1 MDGVIIKSTG
11 SWYLV
16 RLQDGKEVKA
26 RLLGRFKLENKKISN
41 PIAVGDKVELL
52 PEAENFIIEVITPRK
67 NYIVRKSPK
76 KKHFAHMIAANVD
89 QAVLIASQKRPRT
102 SLGFID
108 RFLVTLEAF
117 RIPGYLLINK
127 SDLYS
132 KEEQVALRGIME
144 LYESIGYQTMM
155 TSFIEGLPDR
165 VGDWLQAKTTLL
177 SGHSGSGKS
186 TLINLL
192 QPNAHQQIGEISDF
206 ADKGVHTTTF
216 AEMFSLDADT
226 HVIDTPGIKEL
237 GLAEITAEE
246 LSHYFPEM
254 RNLMGQC
261 KFNNCR
267 HVDEPSCAVQ
277 EAVQSGHIALSRF
290 ESYLS
295 MMQEDDNRRYG

>member
-26 RLLGRFKLENKKISN
+26 RLPGRFKLENKKISN

-76 KKHFAHMIAANVD
+76 KKYFAHMIAANVD
-89 QAVLIASQKRPRT
+89 QAVLIASHKRPRT

-132 KEEQVALRGIME
+132 KEEQAALRGIME

-155 TSFIEGLPDR
+155 TSFIEGVPHQ
-165 VGDWLQAKTTLL
+165 VGDWLKAKTTLL

-254 RNLMGQC
+254 RNLMSQC
-261 KFNNCR
+261 KFNNCH

-295 MMQEDDNRRYG
+295 MMQEDDNRR

>member
-11 SWYLV
+11 SWYSV

-26 RLLGRFKLENKKISN
+26 RLPGRFKLENKKISN

-76 KKHFAHMIAANVD
+76 KKHFAHMIAANID
-89 QAVLIASQKRPRT
+89 QAVLIASHKRPRT

-132 KEEQVALRGIME
+132 KEEQTALRGIME

-155 TSFIEGLPDR
+155 TSFIEGVPHQ

-177 SGHSGSGKS
+177 SGHSGAGKS

-206 ADKGVHTTTF
+206 ANKGVHTTTF

-277 EAVQSGHIALSRF
+277 EAVQSGDIALSRF

-295 MMQEDDNRRYG
+295 MMQEDDNRR

>member
-177 SGHSGSGKS
+177 SGHSGAGKS

-206 ADKGVHTTTF
+206 ANKGVHTTTF

-226 HVIDTPGIKEL
+226 YVIDTPGIKEL

-277 EAVQSGHIALSRF
+277 EAVQSGDIALSRF

-295 MMQEDDNRRYG
+295 MMQEDDNRR

>member
-11 SWYLV
+11 SWYSV

-26 RLLGRFKLENKKISN
+26 RLPGRFKLESKKISN

-76 KKHFAHMIAANVD
+76 KKHFAHMIAANID
-89 QAVLIASQKRPRT
+89 QAVLIASHKRPRT

-132 KEEQVALRGIME
+132 KEEQAALRGIME

-155 TSFIEGLPDR
+155 TSFIEGVPHQ

-177 SGHSGSGKS
+177 SGHSGAGKS

-206 ADKGVHTTTF
+206 ANKGVHTTTF

-226 HVIDTPGIKEL
+226 YVIDTPGIKEL

-277 EAVQSGHIALSRF
+277 EAVQTGDIALSRF

-295 MMQEDDNRRYG
+295 MMQEDDNRR

>member
-26 RLLGRFKLENKKISN
+26 RLPGRFKLENKKISN

-52 PEAENFIIEVITPRK
+52 PEAENFLIEVITPRK

-89 QAVLIASQKRPRT
+89 QAVLIASHKRPRT

-132 KEEQVALRGIME
+132 KEEQAALRGIMG

-155 TSFIEGLPDR
+155 TSFIEEVPYQVR
-165 VGDWLQAKTTLL
+165 DWLQAKTTLL

-206 ADKGVHTTTF
+206 ADKGMHTTTF

-237 GLAEITAEE
+237 GLEEITAEE

-267 HVDEPSCAVQ
+267 HVGEPSCAVQ

-295 MMQEDDNRRYG
+295 MMQEDDNRR

>member
-11 SWYLV
+11 SWYSV

-26 RLLGRFKLENKKISN
+26 RLPGRFKLENKKISN

-76 KKHFAHMIAANVD
+76 KKHFAHMIAANID
-89 QAVLIASQKRPRT
+89 QAVLIASHKRPRT

-132 KEEQVALRGIME
+132 KEEQAALLGIME

-155 TSFIEGLPDR
+155 TSFIEGVPNQ
-165 VGDWLQAKTTLL
+165 VVDWLQAKTTLL

-192 QPNAHQQIGEISDF
+192 QPNAHQQIGDISDF
-206 ADKGVHTTTF
+206 ANKGVHTTTF

-277 EAVQSGHIALSRF
+277 EAVQSGDIALSRF

-295 MMQEDDNRRYG
+295 MMQEDDNRR

>member
-1 MDGVIIKSTG
+1 MNGVIIKSTG
-11 SWYLV
+11 SWYSV

-26 RLLGRFKLENKKISN
+26 RLPGRFKLENKKISN

-76 KKHFAHMIAANVD
+76 KKHFAHMIAANID
-89 QAVLIASQKRPRT
+89 QAVLIASHKRPRT

-132 KEEQVALRGIME
+132 KEEQAALRGIME

-155 TSFIEGLPDR
+155 TSFIEGVPHQ

-177 SGHSGSGKS
+177 SGHSGAGKS

-206 ADKGVHTTTF
+206 ANKGVHTTTF

-277 EAVQSGHIALSRF
+277 EAVQTGDIALSRF

-295 MMQEDDNRRYG
+295 MMQEDDNRR

>member
-11 SWYLV
+11 SWYSV

-26 RLLGRFKLENKKISN
+26 RLPGRFKLENKKISN

-76 KKHFAHMIAANVD
+76 KKHFSHMIAANID
-89 QAVLIASQKRPRT
+89 QAVLIASHKRPRT

-132 KEEQVALRGIME
+132 KEEQAALLGIME

-155 TSFIEGLPDR
+155 TSFIEGVPNQ
-165 VGDWLQAKTTLL
+165 VVDWLQAKTTLL

-192 QPNAHQQIGEISDF
+192 QPNAHQQIGDISDF
-206 ADKGVHTTTF
+206 ANKGVHTTTF

-261 KFNNCR
+261 KFNNCQ

-295 MMQEDDNRRYG
+295 MMQEDDNRR

>member
-1 MDGVIIKSTG
+1 VDGVIIKSTG
-11 SWYLV
+11 SWYSV

-26 RLLGRFKLENKKISN
+26 RLPGRFKLESKKISN

-76 KKHFAHMIAANVD
+76 KKHFAHMIAANID
-89 QAVLIASQKRPRT
+89 QAVLIASHKRPRT

-132 KEEQVALRGIME
+132 KEEQAALRDIME

-155 TSFIEGLPDR
+155 TSFIEGVPHQ

-206 ADKGVHTTTF
+206 ANKGVHTTTF

-277 EAVQSGHIALSRF
+277 EAVQTGDIALSRF

-295 MMQEDDNRRYG
+295 MMQEDDNRR

>member
-11 SWYLV
+11 SWYSV

-26 RLLGRFKLENKKISN
+26 RLPGRFKLENKKISN

-76 KKHFAHMIAANVD
+76 KKHFAHMIAANID
-89 QAVLIASQKRPRT
+89 QAVLIASHKRPRT

-132 KEEQVALRGIME
+132 KEEQAALLGIME

-155 TSFIEGLPDR
+155 TSFIEGVPNQ
-165 VGDWLQAKTTLL
+165 VVDWLQAKTTLL

-192 QPNAHQQIGEISDF
+192 QPNAHQQIGDISDF
-206 ADKGVHTTTF
+206 ANKGVHTTTF

-237 GLAEITAEE
+237 GLAEIMAEE

-261 KFNNCR
+261 KFNNCQ

-295 MMQEDDNRRYG
+295 MMQEDDNRR

>member
-11 SWYLV
+11 SWYSV

-26 RLLGRFKLENKKISN
+26 RLPGRFKLENKKISN

-52 PEAENFIIEVITPRK
+52 PEAENFIIEVIKPRK

-76 KKHFAHMIAANVD
+76 KKHFSHMIAANID
-89 QAVLIASQKRPRT
+89 QAVLIASHKRPRT

-132 KEEQVALRGIME
+132 KEEQTALRDIME

-155 TSFIEGLPDR
+155 TSFIEGVPHQ

-206 ADKGVHTTTF
+206 ANKGVHTTTF

-277 EAVQSGHIALSRF
+277 EAVQTGDIALSRF

-295 MMQEDDNRRYG
+295 MMQEDDNRR

>member
-237 GLAEITAEE
+237 GLEEITAEE

-295 MMQEDDNRRYG
+295 MMQEDDNRR

>member
-11 SWYLV
+11 SWYSV

-26 RLLGRFKLENKKISN
+26 RLPGRFKLENKKISN

-76 KKHFAHMIAANVD
+76 KKHFAHMIAANID
-89 QAVLIASQKRPRT
+89 QAVLIASHKRPRT

-132 KEEQVALRGIME
+132 KEEQTALRDIME

-155 TSFIEGLPDR
+155 TSFIEGVPHQ

-206 ADKGVHTTTF
+206 ANKGVHTTTF

-277 EAVQSGHIALSRF
+277 EAVQSGDIALSRF

-295 MMQEDDNRRYG
+295 MMQEDDNRR

>member
-1 MDGVIIKSTG
+1 VDGVIIKSTG
-11 SWYLV
+11 SWYSV

-26 RLLGRFKLENKKISN
+26 RLPGRFKLESKKISN

-76 KKHFAHMIAANVD
+76 KKHFAHMIAANID
-89 QAVLIASQKRPRT
+89 QAVLIASHKRPRT

-132 KEEQVALRGIME
+132 KEEQTALRDIME

-155 TSFIEGLPDR
+155 TSFIEGVPHQ

-177 SGHSGSGKS
+177 SGHSGAGKS

-206 ADKGVHTTTF
+206 ANKGVHTTTF

-277 EAVQSGHIALSRF
+277 EAVQSGDIALSRF

-295 MMQEDDNRRYG
+295 MMQEDDNRR

>member
-26 RLLGRFKLENKKISN
+26 RLPGRFKLENKKISN

-76 KKHFAHMIAANVD
+76 KKHFAHMIAANID
-89 QAVLIASQKRPRT
+89 QAVLIASHKRPRT

-132 KEEQVALRGIME
+132 KEEQAALRGIME

-155 TSFIEGLPDR
+155 TSFIEGVPHQ

-254 RNLMGQC
+254 RNLMSQC
-261 KFNNCR
+261 KFNNCH

-295 MMQEDDNRRYG
+295 MMQEDDNRR

>member
-11 SWYLV
+11 SWYSV

-26 RLLGRFKLENKKISN
+26 RLPGRFKLESKKISN

-76 KKHFAHMIAANVD
+76 KKHFAHMIAANID
-89 QAVLIASQKRPRT
+89 QAVLIASHKRPRT

-132 KEEQVALRGIME
+132 KEEQTALRDIME

-155 TSFIEGLPDR
+155 TSFIEGVPHQ

-177 SGHSGSGKS
+177 SGHSGAGKS

-206 ADKGVHTTTF
+206 ANKGVHTTTF

-277 EAVQSGHIALSRF
+277 EAVQTGDIALSRF

-295 MMQEDDNRRYG
+295 MMQEDDNRR

>member
-11 SWYLV
+11 SWYSV

-26 RLLGRFKLENKKISN
+26 RLPGRFKLESKKISN

-76 KKHFAHMIAANVD
+76 KKHFAHMIAANID
-89 QAVLIASQKRPRT
+89 QAVLIASHKRPRT

-132 KEEQVALRGIME
+132 KEEQTALRSIME

-155 TSFIEGLPDR
+155 TSFIEGVPHQ

-206 ADKGVHTTTF
+206 ANKGVHTTTF

-277 EAVQSGHIALSRF
+277 EAVQTGDIALSRF

-295 MMQEDDNRRYG
+295 MMQEDDNRR

>member
-11 SWYLV
+11 SWYSV

-26 RLLGRFKLENKKISN
+26 RLPGRFKLENKKISN

-52 PEAENFIIEVITPRK
+52 PEAENFIIEVIKPRK

-76 KKHFAHMIAANVD
+76 KKHFSHMIAANID
-89 QAVLIASQKRPRT
+89 QDVLIASHKRPRT

-132 KEEQVALRGIME
+132 KEEQTALRDIME

-155 TSFIEGLPDR
+155 TSFIEGVPHQ

-177 SGHSGSGKS
+177 SGHSGAGKS

-192 QPNAHQQIGEISDF
+192 QPNAHQQIGDISDF
-206 ADKGVHTTTF
+206 ANKGVHTTTF

-237 GLAEITAEE
+237 GLAEIMAEE

-261 KFNNCR
+261 KFNNCQ

-295 MMQEDDNRRYG
+295 MMQEDDNRR

>member
-1 MDGVIIKSTG
+1 MDGFIIKSTG
-11 SWYLV
+11 SWYSV

-26 RLLGRFKLENKKISN
+26 RLPGRFKLESKKISN

-76 KKHFAHMIAANVD
+76 KKHFSHMIAANID
-89 QAVLIASQKRPRT
+89 QAVLIASHKRPRT

-132 KEEQVALRGIME
+132 KEEQAALRDIME

-155 TSFIEGLPDR
+155 TSFIEGVPHQ

-206 ADKGVHTTTF
+206 ANKGVHTTTF

-277 EAVQSGHIALSRF
+277 EAVQTGDIALSRF

-295 MMQEDDNRRYG
+295 MMQEDDNRR

>member
-11 SWYLV
+11 SWYSV

-26 RLLGRFKLENKKISN
+26 RLPGRFKLENKKISN

-52 PEAENFIIEVITPRK
+52 PEAENFIIEVIKPRK

-76 KKHFAHMIAANVD
+76 KKHFSHMIAANID
-89 QAVLIASQKRPRT
+89 QAVLIASHKRPRT

-132 KEEQVALRGIME
+132 KEEQAALLGIME

-155 TSFIEGLPDR
+155 TSFIEGVPNQ
-165 VGDWLQAKTTLL
+165 VVDWLQAKTTLL

-206 ADKGVHTTTF
+206 ANKGVHTTTF

-261 KFNNCR
+261 KFNNCQ

-295 MMQEDDNRRYG
+295 MMQEDDNRR

>member
-1 MDGVIIKSTG
+1 VDGVIIKSTG
-11 SWYLV
+11 SWYSV

-26 RLLGRFKLENKKISN
+26 RLPGRFKLENKKISN

-76 KKHFAHMIAANVD
+76 KKHFAHMIAANID
-89 QAVLIASQKRPRT
+89 QAVLIASHKRPRT

-132 KEEQVALRGIME
+132 KEEQTALRDIME

-155 TSFIEGLPDR
+155 TSFIEGVPHQ

-206 ADKGVHTTTF
+206 ANKGVHTTTF

-277 EAVQSGHIALSRF
+277 EAVQTGDIALSRF

-295 MMQEDDNRRYG
+295 MMQEDDNRR

>member
-11 SWYLV
+11 SWYSV

-26 RLLGRFKLENKKISN
+26 RLPGRFKLENKKISN

-76 KKHFAHMIAANVD
+76 KKHFAHMIAANID
-89 QAVLIASQKRPRT
+89 QAVLIASHKRPRT

-132 KEEQVALRGIME
+132 KEEPAALLGIME

-155 TSFIEGLPDR
+155 TSFIEGVPNQ
-165 VGDWLQAKTTLL
+165 VVDWLQAKTTLL

-206 ADKGVHTTTF
+206 ANKGVHTTTF

-226 HVIDTPGIKEL
+226 YVIDTPGIKEL

-254 RNLMGQC
+254 MNLMGQC

-277 EAVQSGHIALSRF
+277 EAVQSGDIALSRF

-295 MMQEDDNRRYG
+295 MMQEDDNRR

>member
-1 MDGVIIKSTG
+1 VDGVIIKSTG
-11 SWYLV
+11 SWYSV

-26 RLLGRFKLENKKISN
+26 RLPGRFKLESKKISN

-76 KKHFAHMIAANVD
+76 KKHFAHMIAANID
-89 QAVLIASQKRPRT
+89 QAVLIASHKRPRT

-132 KEEQVALRGIME
+132 KEEQTALRDIME

-155 TSFIEGLPDR
+155 TSFIEGVPHQ
-165 VGDWLQAKTTLL
+165 VGDWLQAKITLL

-206 ADKGVHTTTF
+206 ANKGVHTTTF

-277 EAVQSGHIALSRF
+277 EAVQTGDIALSRF

-295 MMQEDDNRRYG
+295 MMQEDDNRR

>member
-1 MDGVIIKSTG
+1 VDGVIIKSTG
-11 SWYLV
+11 SWYSV

-26 RLLGRFKLENKKISN
+26 RLPGRFKLENKKISN

-52 PEAENFIIEVITPRK
+52 PEAENFIIEVIKPRK

-76 KKHFAHMIAANVD
+76 KKHFSHMIAANID
-89 QAVLIASQKRPRT
+89 QAVLIASHKRPRT

-132 KEEQVALRGIME
+132 KEEQAALLGIME

-155 TSFIEGLPDR
+155 TSFIEGVPNQ
-165 VGDWLQAKTTLL
+165 VVDWLQAKTTLL

-192 QPNAHQQIGEISDF
+192 QPNAHQQIGDISDF
-206 ADKGVHTTTF
+206 ANKGVHTTTF

-237 GLAEITAEE
+237 GLAEIMAEE

-261 KFNNCR
+261 KFNNCQ

-295 MMQEDDNRRYG
+295 MMQEDDNRR

>member
-1 MDGVIIKSTG
+1 MDGFIIKSTG
-11 SWYLV
+11 SWYSV

-26 RLLGRFKLENKKISN
+26 RLPGRFKLESKKISN

-76 KKHFAHMIAANVD
+76 KKHFAHMIAANID
-89 QAVLIASQKRPRT
+89 QAVLIASHKRPRT

-132 KEEQVALRGIME
+132 KEEQAALRDIME

-155 TSFIEGLPDR
+155 TSFIEGVPHQ

-206 ADKGVHTTTF
+206 ANKGVHTTTF

-277 EAVQSGHIALSRF
+277 EAVQTGDIALSRF

-295 MMQEDDNRRYG
+295 MMQEDDNRR

>member
-1 MDGVIIKSTG
+1 VDGVIIKSTG

-117 RIPGYLLINK
+117 RIPGYLMINK

-155 TSFIEGLPDR
+155 TSFIEGVPDR

-192 QPNAHQQIGEISDF
+192 QTNAHQQIGEISDF

-295 MMQEDDNRRYG
+295 MMQEDDNRR

>member
-1 MDGVIIKSTG
+1 VDGVIIKSTG
-11 SWYLV
+11 SWYSV

-26 RLLGRFKLENKKISN
+26 RLPGRFKLESKKISN

-76 KKHFAHMIAANVD
+76 KKHFAHMIAANID
-89 QAVLIASQKRPRT
+89 QAVLIASHKRPRT

-132 KEEQVALRGIME
+132 KEEQAALRGIME

-155 TSFIEGLPDR
+155 TSFIEGVPHQ

-177 SGHSGSGKS
+177 SGHSGAGKS

-206 ADKGVHTTTF
+206 ANKGVHTTTF

-226 HVIDTPGIKEL
+226 YVIDTPGIKEL

-277 EAVQSGHIALSRF
+277 EAVQTGDIALSRF

-295 MMQEDDNRRYG
+295 MMQEDDNRR

>member
-76 KKHFAHMIAANVD
+76 KKHFAHMIAANID
-89 QAVLIASQKRPRT
+89 QAVLIASHKRPRT

-132 KEEQVALRGIME
+132 KEEQAALRGIME

-155 TSFIEGLPDR
+155 TSFIEGVPHQ

-177 SGHSGSGKS
+177 SGHSGAGKS

-206 ADKGVHTTTF
+206 ANKGVHTTTF

-226 HVIDTPGIKEL
+226 YVIDTPGIKEL

-277 EAVQSGHIALSRF
+277 EAVQSGDIALSRF

-295 MMQEDDNRRYG
+295 MMQEDDNRR

>member
-11 SWYLV
+11 SWYSV

-26 RLLGRFKLENKKISN
+26 RLPGRFKLESKKISN

-76 KKHFAHMIAANVD
+76 KKHFAHMIAANID
-89 QAVLIASQKRPRT
+89 QAVLIASHKRPRT

-132 KEEQVALRGIME
+132 KEEQAALRGIME

-155 TSFIEGLPDR
+155 TSFIEGVPHQ

-177 SGHSGSGKS
+177 SGHSGAGKS

-206 ADKGVHTTTF
+206 ANKGVHTTTF

-277 EAVQSGHIALSRF
+277 EAVQSGDIALSRF

-295 MMQEDDNRRYG
+295 MMQEDDNRR

>member
-11 SWYLV
+11 SWYSV

-26 RLLGRFKLENKKISN
+26 RLPGRFKLESKKISN

-76 KKHFAHMIAANVD
+76 KKHFAHMIAANID
-89 QAVLIASQKRPRT
+89 QAVLIASHKRPRT

-132 KEEQVALRGIME
+132 KEEQAALRGIME

-155 TSFIEGLPDR
+155 TSFIEGVPHQ

-206 ADKGVHTTTF
+206 ANKGVHTTTF

-277 EAVQSGHIALSRF
+277 EAVQTGDIALSRF

-295 MMQEDDNRRYG
+295 MMQEDDNRR

>member
-11 SWYLV
+11 SWYSV

-26 RLLGRFKLENKKISN
+26 RLPGRFKLESKKISN

-52 PEAENFIIEVITPRK
+52 PEAENFIIEVIVPRK

-76 KKHFAHMIAANVD
+76 KKYFAHMIAANID
-89 QAVLIASQKRPRT
+89 QAVLIASHKRPRT

-132 KEEQVALRGIME
+132 KEEQTALRGIME

-155 TSFIEGLPDR
+155 TSFIEGVPHQ

-206 ADKGVHTTTF
+206 ANKGVHTTTF

-277 EAVQSGHIALSRF
+277 EAVQTGDIALSRF

-295 MMQEDDNRRYG
+295 MMQEDDNRR

>member
-11 SWYLV
+11 SWYSV

-26 RLLGRFKLENKKISN
+26 RLPGRFKLENKKISN

-52 PEAENFIIEVITPRK
+52 PEAENFIIEVIKPRK

-76 KKHFAHMIAANVD
+76 KKHFSHMIAANID
-89 QAVLIASQKRPRT
+89 QAVLIASHKRPRT

-132 KEEQVALRGIME
+132 KEEQAALRGIME

-155 TSFIEGLPDR
+155 TSFIEGVPHQ

-177 SGHSGSGKS
+177 SGHSGAGKS

-192 QPNAHQQIGEISDF
+192 QPNAHQQISDISDF
-206 ADKGVHTTTF
+206 ANKGIHTTTF

-237 GLAEITAEE
+237 GLAEIMAEE

-261 KFNNCR
+261 KFNNCQ

-295 MMQEDDNRRYG
+295 MMQEDDNRR

>member
-26 RLLGRFKLENKKISN
+26 RLPGRFKLENKKISN

-52 PEAENFIIEVITPRK
+52 PEAENFLIEVITPRK

-89 QAVLIASQKRPRT
+89 QAVLIASHKRPKT

-132 KEEQVALRGIME
+132 KEEQAALRGIMG

-155 TSFIEGLPDR
+155 TSFIEEVPYQVR
-165 VGDWLQAKTTLL
+165 DWLQAKTTLL

-206 ADKGVHTTTF
+206 ADKGMHTTTF

-237 GLAEITAEE
+237 GLEEITAEE

-261 KFNNCR
+261 KFNNCQ
-267 HVDEPSCAVQ
+267 HVGEPSCAVQ

-295 MMQEDDNRRYG
+295 MMQEDDNRR

>member
-26 RLLGRFKLENKKISN
+26 RLPGRFKLENKKISN

-52 PEAENFIIEVITPRK
+52 PEAENFLIEVITPRK

-89 QAVLIASQKRPRT
+89 QAVLIASHKRPRT

-132 KEEQVALRGIME
+132 KEEQAVLRGIMG

-155 TSFIEGLPDR
+155 TSFIEEVPYQVR
-165 VGDWLQAKTTLL
+165 DWLQAKTTLL

-206 ADKGVHTTTF
+206 ADKGMHTTTF

-237 GLAEITAEE
+237 GLEEITAEE

-267 HVDEPSCAVQ
+267 HVGEPSCAVQ

-295 MMQEDDNRRYG
+295 MMQEDDNRR

>member
-11 SWYLV
+11 SWYSV

-26 RLLGRFKLENKKISN
+26 RLPGRFKLESKKISN

-76 KKHFAHMIAANVD
+76 KKHFAHMIAANID
-89 QAVLIASQKRPRT
+89 QAVLIASHKRPRT

-132 KEEQVALRGIME
+132 KEEQTALRDIME

-155 TSFIEGLPDR
+155 TSFIEGVPHQ

-206 ADKGVHTTTF
+206 ANKGVHTTTF

-277 EAVQSGHIALSRF
+277 EAVQTGDIALSRF

-295 MMQEDDNRRYG
+295 MMQEDDNRR

>member
-11 SWYLV
+11 SWYSV

-26 RLLGRFKLENKKISN
+26 RLPGRFKLENKKISN

-76 KKHFAHMIAANVD
+76 KKHFAHMIAANID
-89 QAVLIASQKRPRT
+89 QAVLIASHKRPRT

-132 KEEQVALRGIME
+132 KEEQAALRGIME

-155 TSFIEGLPDR
+155 TSFIEGVPHQ

-206 ADKGVHTTTF
+206 ANKGVHTTTF

-277 EAVQSGHIALSRF
+277 EAVQSGDIALSRF

-295 MMQEDDNRRYG
+295 MMQEDDNRR

>member
-11 SWYLV
+11 SWYSV

-26 RLLGRFKLENKKISN
+26 RLPGRFKLENKKISN

-76 KKHFAHMIAANVD
+76 KKHFAHMIAANID
-89 QAVLIASQKRPRT
+89 QAVLIASHKRPRT

-132 KEEQVALRGIME
+132 KEEQAALRGIME

-155 TSFIEGLPDR
+155 TSFIEGVPHQ

-177 SGHSGSGKS
+177 SGHSGAGKS

-206 ADKGVHTTTF
+206 ANKGVHSTTF

-277 EAVQSGHIALSRF
+277 EAVQTGDIALSRF

-295 MMQEDDNRRYG
+295 MMQEDDNRR

>member
-11 SWYLV
+11 SWYSV

-26 RLLGRFKLENKKISN
+26 RLPGRFKLENKKISN

-52 PEAENFIIEVITPRK
+52 PEAENFVIEVITPRK

-76 KKHFAHMIAANVD
+76 KKHFAHMIAANID
-89 QAVLIASQKRPRT
+89 QAVLIASHKRPRT

-132 KEEQVALRGIME
+132 KEEQAALRGIME

-155 TSFIEGLPDR
+155 TSFIEGVPHQ

-177 SGHSGSGKS
+177 SGHSGAGKS

-206 ADKGVHTTTF
+206 ANKGVHTTTF

-226 HVIDTPGIKEL
+226 YVIDTPGIKEL

-277 EAVQSGHIALSRF
+277 EAVQSGDIALSRF

-295 MMQEDDNRRYG
+295 MMQEDDNRR